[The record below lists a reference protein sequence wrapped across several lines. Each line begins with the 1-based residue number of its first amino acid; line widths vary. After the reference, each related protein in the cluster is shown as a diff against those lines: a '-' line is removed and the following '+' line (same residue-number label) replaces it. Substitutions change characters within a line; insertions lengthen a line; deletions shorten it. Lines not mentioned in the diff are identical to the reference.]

1 MLKIRQAQMDRLQ
14 EQVVEKNFV
23 RRVIEFVRAEFPQDL
38 KKYPEERWQSMVVNG
53 LSRARR
59 YGISYEASSATF
71 VALMFHY
78 APNFDEYAPI
88 HAILTD
94 PDVPP
99 DARINLL
106 DDCTLDEDWAVVQAR
121 ADLNAWTIY
130 FGA

>member
-1 MLKIRQAQMDRLQ
+1 MLKIRQAQMDHLQ
-14 EQVVEKNFV
+14 EQVAEKNFV
-23 RRVIEFVRAEFPQDL
+23 RRVIEFVRAEFPQDIA
-38 KKYPEERWQSMVVNG
+38 KYPEERWQPMVANG

-59 YGISYEASSATF
+59 YGISYEAPSAAF

-94 PDVPP
+94 PEVPP
-99 DARINLL
+99 DARIKLL
-106 DDCTLDEDWAVVQAR
+106 EDCTLAEDWAVVQAH
-121 ADLNAWTIY
+121 ADLNAWNIY